1 MSRHL
6 WPGEAVDHLARP
18 ITCGPLGGQQNDSQ
32 NIRSRF
38 NFFAA
43 AAHHVYFSTMVPR
56 QKQPV
61 VICPR
66 CRRRMATKEHRPT
79 GPKARKAIKFSDSL
93 VEVAYVCESC
103 GTEIKRT
110 IREST

>member
-1 MSRHL
+1 M
-6 WPGEAVDHLARP
+6 VDQA
-18 ITCGPLGGQQNDSQ
+18 NDIY

-38 NFFAA
+38 YFFAA

-56 QKQPV
+56 QKHPV

-93 VEVAYVCESC
+93 VEVAYVCDSC

-110 IREST
+110 LRER

>member
-1 MSRHL
+1 M
-6 WPGEAVDHLARP
+6 VDQA
-18 ITCGPLGGQQNDSQ
+18 NDIY

-38 NFFAA
+38 YFFAA

-79 GPKARKAIKFSDSL
+79 GPKAREAIKFSDSL
-93 VEVAYVCESC
+93 VEVAYVCDSC

-110 IREST
+110 LRER

>member
-1 MSRHL
+1 
-6 WPGEAVDHLARP
+6 
-18 ITCGPLGGQQNDSQ
+18 
-32 NIRSRF
+32 
-38 NFFAA
+38 
-43 AAHHVYFSTMVPR
+43 MVPR

-79 GPKARKAIKFSDSL
+79 GPEEEKRL
-93 VEVAYVCESC
+93 LLELEVAYVCDSC

-110 IREST
+110 LRER